1 MSLLKPKAFMLL
13 RKVLIVGKNK
23 QIKTCDSCGMI
34 IKSRTPGM
42 TSVTV
47 KLKNRENQT
56 QFWNA
61 IVLSGKAKLKLGVR
75 KLKPKWLCDLN
86 VCPGLYSDWHQ
97 AINIPTMFQVFTVFP
112 L

>member
-23 QIKTCDSCGMI
+23 QIKTCDSYGMI

-56 QFWNA
+56 
-61 IVLSGKAKLKLGVR
+61 
-75 KLKPKWLCDLN
+75 
-86 VCPGLYSDWHQ
+86 
-97 AINIPTMFQVFTVFP
+97 
-112 L
+112 